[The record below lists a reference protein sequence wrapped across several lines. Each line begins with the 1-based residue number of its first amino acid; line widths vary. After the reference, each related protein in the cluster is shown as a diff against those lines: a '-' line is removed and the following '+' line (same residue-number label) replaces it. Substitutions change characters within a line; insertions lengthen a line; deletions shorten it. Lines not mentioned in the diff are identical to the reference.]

1 MQWYEVRYKDGS
13 LIGRGYE
20 NRFFSKEKAF
30 EVADRWNRNGG
41 EKAKVY
47 RIQHNEQEV
56 TR

>member
-41 EKAKVY
+41 KKAKVY
-47 RIQHNEQEV
+47 RVQHNEQEV